1 LTNNTQTLETTRY
14 IGLMS
19 GTSLD
24 GADAALVSFTPTG
37 AARLEGQVYLP
48 FPDELRQQLLAL
60 NSPGDNEIERS
71 CIQAN
76 RLSRLYAE
84 SVAAL
89 LQQSGLATSDII
101 AIGSHGQTIRHRPE
115 FGFTVQIGNSA
126 LLAELSDITVIS
138 DFRSRDIASG
148 GQGAP
153 LVPAFHHAVF
163 FHPAIHRVIVNIGG
177 ISNLTYLPPNNN
189 ISGFDCGP
197 ANLLMDAWA
206 QRHLGRSYDK
216 NGEWAASGQVIEGLL
231 TALLGH
237 PFFWQRPPKSTGR
250 DTFNI
255 PWLEQYL
262 KAEYQPADVQAT
274 LLELAARGIAD
285 AIQQYCQDATEIFL
299 CGGGARNLALRS
311 RLQELCG
318 VRKIAL
324 TDDLGIGVDWVE
336 AAAFAWLAKQT
347 MEKLPSNLP
356 AVTGAQGPRILGAIY
371 PA

>member
-1 LTNNTQTLETTRY
+1 
-14 IGLMS
+14 MS

-24 GADAALVSFTPTG
+24 GVDAALLSFTPVG

-60 NSPGDNEIERS
+60 NSPGDNEIECS

-76 RLSRLYAE
+76 RLAKLYAD

-89 LQQSGLATSDII
+89 LQQSGLKSSDII

-115 FGFTVQIGNSA
+115 LGFTVQIGNSA
-126 LLAELSDITVIS
+126 LLAELSHITVVS
-138 DFRSRDIASG
+138 DFRSRDIAAG

-163 FHPAIHRVIVNIGG
+163 AHSATYRVIVNIGG
-177 ISNLTYLPPNNN
+177 ISNLTSLPPGGN

-197 ANLLMDAWA
+197 ANLLMDAWT

-216 NGEWAASGQVIEGLL
+216 DGEWAASGQVIESLL
-231 TALLGH
+231 TTLLTH
-237 PFFWQRPPKSTGR
+237 PFFKQQPPKSTGR
-250 DTFNI
+250 DTFNLS
-255 PWLEQYL
+255 WLEQHM
-262 KAEYQPADVQAT
+262 KAQYRPADVQAT

-311 RLQELCG
+311 RLQELCE

-347 MEKLPSNLP
+347 MEELPGNLP
-356 AVTGAQGPRILGAIY
+356 AVTGAQGLRILGAIY